1 MLWAVPSQTPCQYD
15 KLRQHQT
22 RTLLLP
28 TGTGTHP
35 LAMALRRINREW
47 LENER
52 DPIPGITI
60 TLDNPGDITV
70 WNVVLEGPVDT
81 PYEGGVFRAQVRFP
95 RDYPFKPP
103 QFALTTKIYSP
114 HAHGG

>member
-1 MLWAVPSQTPCQYD
+1 MH
-15 KLRQHQT
+15 K
-22 RTLLLP
+22 
-28 TGTGTHP
+28 
-35 LAMALRRINREW
+35 ALRRINKEW

-60 TLDNPGDITV
+60 TLDNPGDVTV
-70 WNVVLEGPVDT
+70 WNVAIQGPVDT

-95 RDYPFKPP
+95 DDYPFKPP
-103 QFALTTKIYSP
+103 KFALTTKIYSP